1 MNDQTALPQ
10 GDFLRGVCN
19 RAEMMENFAGDTE
32 LFVQIAE
39 IFLDDVPQQ
48 LASLQAAQ
56 DSGNLETLR
65 AAAHKLKGSVAS
77 FAAGDAHAAA
87 KALEQACKD
96 GDAGRVAALAA
107 AVRSETERLIAA
119 LRAELGR

>member
-1 MNDQTALPQ
+1 MNDQTVVPQ
-10 GDFLRGVCN
+10 GDFLRGAFN
-19 RAEMMENFAGDTE
+19 RAEMMENFAGDAE

-39 IFLDDVPQQ
+39 IFIDDVPQQ

-56 DSGNLETLR
+56 ESGDLEALR

-96 GDAGRVAALAA
+96 GAAGQVAALAA
-107 AVRSETERLIAA
+107 ALRSETERLVAA

>member
-1 MNDQTALPQ
+1 MGEQSLVFDKA
-10 GDFLRGVCN
+10 
-19 RAEMMENFAGDTE
+19 AMMENFAGDAE

-48 LASLQAAQ
+48 LAALQAAHGAG
-56 DSGNLETLR
+56 DLTALR

-77 FAAGDAHAAA
+77 FAAHDAHAAA
-87 KALEQACKD
+87 RALEQACKD
-96 GDAGRVAALAA
+96 GDASAVPALAT
-107 AVRSETERLIAA
+107 AVRAQTARLVAA